1 MRRSVVKIWRSQWKI
16 MYNVN
21 FQDLCI
27 KTSWI
32 HTSYEIAK
40 ACSFSPS
47 HINQS
52 SPSIMNIAGSCSK
65 TDSFTSPYLTH
76 FLVANIL
83 YFKCGYA
90 PASDTKLSSP
100 MSRRLSSK
108 KRRIKQTSQYFT
120 IIVCPG
126 FLDYNLSVL
135 NTSCF
140 KQAPQHSEENKL
152 FQNFMQNREY
162 MYNFFFPV
170 YTKN

>member
-1 MRRSVVKIWRSQWKI
+1 MTEMRRSVVKIHRSQWEI

-40 ACSFSPS
+40 AFSFSIS

-52 SPSIMNIAGSCSK
+52 LSIMNIDRAAANRFF
-65 TDSFTSPYLTH
+65 FTSPYLIH

-90 PASDTKLSSP
+90 PASDTRLSSP
-100 MSRRLSSK
+100 ISRRSSRNK
-108 KRRIKQTSQYFT
+108 KEIKQTGQYL
-120 IIVCPG
+120 IIIAYPG
-126 FLDYNLSVL
+126 FLDYNLSGL
-135 NTSCF
+135 NTCL
-140 KQAPQHSEENKL
+140 KAPS
-152 FQNFMQNREY
+152 
-162 MYNFFFPV
+162 
-170 YTKN
+170 

>member
-1 MRRSVVKIWRSQWKI
+1 MQGTLKKSAVTEMRRSVVKIWRSQQEI

-40 ACSFSPS
+40 AFSFSLP

-52 SPSIMNIAGSCSK
+52 YPSIMNIDRSNSK
-65 TDSFTSPYLTH
+65 IDSFTSPYLTH
-76 FLVANIL
+76 FSVANIL

-100 MSRRLSSK
+100 TSRRSSRN
-108 KRRIKQTSQYFT
+108 KRGIKQTGQYF
-120 IIVCPG
+120 IILVCPR
-126 FLDYNLSVL
+126 FLDYNLSGL
-135 NTSCF
+135 NSSCF
-140 KQAPQHSEENKL
+140 
-152 FQNFMQNREY
+152 
-162 MYNFFFPV
+162 
-170 YTKN
+170 